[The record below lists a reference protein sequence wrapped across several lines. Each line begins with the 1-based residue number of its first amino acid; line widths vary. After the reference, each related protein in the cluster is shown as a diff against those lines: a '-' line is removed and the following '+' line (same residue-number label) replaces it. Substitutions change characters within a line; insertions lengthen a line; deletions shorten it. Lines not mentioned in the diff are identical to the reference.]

1 MHADLYRFS
10 RLALAWVLPMVACA
24 AQMTFVMVPKNDH
37 AYYEP
42 CFEGFS
48 AAAGM
53 YNVAVDRVNPDQS
66 LDQQVKIIQ
75 DLIARHVDGIA
86 ISALDNAG
94 LVPVIAQATRAG
106 VKVVTFDSAA
116 PSSAALT
123 YIGTNNRRAGFEA
136 GKKMAALMK
145 GKGRLL
151 VLQGGMTAL
160 NLNQRT
166 LGFKKAL
173 AKYGPRIRI
182 AEVVDIEQNLAVATE
197 KTEAALAKYPDVQ
210 AVFAVSSQ
218 GAPAAVAVL
227 ESQERAGKVLV
238 AGFDDSEATLKGI
251 RSGAIAFCLV
261 QRTFKMGWLSLEALM
276 DARRGEPLEKQTD
289 TRVLFVGRGNV
300 DHYLADM
307 RKELVK

>member
-1 MHADLYRFS
+1 M
-10 RLALAWVLPMVACA
+10 
-24 AQMTFVMVPKNDH
+24 
-37 AYYEP
+37 
-42 CFEGFS
+42 
-48 AAAGM
+48 
-53 YNVAVDRVNPDQS
+53 NPDQS

-86 ISALDNAG
+86 VSALDNAG
-94 LVPVIAQATRAG
+94 LVPVIAQAAKAG

-136 GKKMAALMK
+136 GKKMAALMQ

-182 AEVVDIEQNLAVATE
+182 AEVVDIEQNLP
-197 KTEAALAKYPDVQ
+197 AALASNPDVQ
-210 AVFAVSSQ
+210 AIFAVSSQ

-227 ESQERAGKVLV
+227 ENQNRAGKVLV

-276 DARRGEPLEKQTD
+276 DAKHGEPLEKQTD
-289 TRVLFVGRGNV
+289 TRVLFVSRGNV